1 MRIRSSDK
9 WQHVEAV
16 FGTAVDLP
24 PGGRTTYLD
33 ETCSTDPELRAEVER
48 LLRANDVAGDF
59 LSSLDGVRAASLLED
74 FADGEGEKLIG
85 RYKVVRQLGRGGM
98 GVVYLAEDPSL
109 RRLVAVKLLPPY
121 LHADSVANKR
131 FLEEARAASALDH
144 PNIATIHEIGETDQ
158 GQLFI
163 TMTYYDGE
171 TLRSRIERGDIDPDE
186 ALGLASQIAAGLS
199 AAHRK
204 GIVHRDIKPE
214 NVVLTTDGVAKIVD
228 FGIAKVAGGT
238 QTQTG
243 VAVGTPAYMSPEQTF
258 GLGVD
263 HRTDL
268 WSLGV
273 VLYEM
278 LSGSRPNAGGGKQ
291 AVLFAILTDSL
302 ELDQPLATLPSG
314 VAAIVQ
320 RCLQKNPELRYDS
333 AESLLQDLAG
343 ARRDNASAD
352 SMASSASRSRL
363 VSLERFRSLS
373 AGRQMLVAAGVMLV
387 AGAGVLGA
395 IKLRPGASSS
405 VASSAEVTGGAARRV
420 SSPVEEGSIAVLPFA
435 SLNTP
440 ADQAY
445 IGDALADELIH
456 ALSQL
461 QHLRVV
467 SRVSSFQFKGKASD
481 VRDAGE
487 KLGVANVL
495 GGTVR
500 SHGDSLLVTVSL
512 VDARTGYQL
521 WSRAFDRPTREL
533 PEVQEE
539 VSRAIVEKLRITA
552 PAGSQRIARRSTD
565 DSDAYALYLK
575 GRQLLNDRRELA
587 QSVTHFEQALA
598 KDSGF
603 ALAHLGLGQ
612 ALIVLPF
619 YSNYPL
625 ELAHERARA
634 SILKS
639 LSIDSTLAEAY
650 GSLGSM
656 EADSWR
662 WKEARQYFQRAIA
675 KSGGDATMRLWY
687 GEMLLK
693 TGHLDEAVREMRVA
707 QRLNPLSA
715 VVITNLGW
723 ALYSAGRYDEALSV
737 LTSEPLSSGIPH
749 AINGVGSTYL
759 AMQRPQD
766 AIAQFQR
773 ALDLRK
779 GRGPRAYLGSAYALG
794 GKRKEAEDI
803 LASLTKEAAG
813 GSGSP
818 WGAALVAVS
827 LGRKDEALTWLERAF
842 EIREFGMAWIK
853 IDPAFRSLRSEPR
866 FKQLMTRMGF
876 EA

>member
-16 FGTAVDLP
+16 FGSAVDLP

-48 LLRANDVAGDF
+48 LLRANDSAGDF
-59 LSSLDGVRAASLLED
+59 LASLDGVRAASLLED
-74 FADGEGEKLIG
+74 FADGDGEKLIG

-109 RRLVAVKLLPPY
+109 KRLVAVKLLSSY
-121 LHADSVANKR
+121 LHADSIANKR

-171 TLRSRIERGDIDPDE
+171 TLRSRIERGNIELEE

-228 FGIAKVAGGT
+228 FGIAKVVGGT

-278 LSGSRPNAGGGKQ
+278 LSGSRPAEGGGKQ
-291 AVLFAILTDSL
+291 AVLLAILTDSL
-302 ELDQPLATLPSG
+302 ELDQKLAALPPG
-314 VAAIVQ
+314 VKAIVQ
-320 RCLQKNPELRYDS
+320 RCLQKSPELRYES
-333 AESLLQDLAG
+333 AESLLGDLAR
-343 ARRDNASAD
+343 ARRDNAAAD
-352 SMASSASRSRL
+352 STASASPSL

-373 AGRQMLVAAGVMLV
+373 AGRQVLIAAGLVLV
-387 AGAGVLGA
+387 AGAGIVGA
-395 IKLRPGASSS
+395 IKLRPGAVSS
-405 VASSAEVTGGAARRV
+405 VASSTVATGGAARQV
-420 SSPVEEGSIAVLPFA
+420 SNPVEEGSIAVLPFA
-435 SLNTP
+435 SLS
-440 ADQAY
+440 ASAEQAY
-445 IGDALADELIH
+445 IGDAMADELIH

-467 SRVSSFQFKGKASD
+467 SRISSFQFKGKASD
-481 VRDAGE
+481 AREIGE
-487 KLGVANVL
+487 KLGVASVL
-495 GGTVR
+495 DGTVR

-512 VDARTGYQL
+512 VDARNGYQL
-521 WSRAFDRPTREL
+521 WSKAFDRSMKEL

-552 PAGSQRIARRSTD
+552 PASSQRIAKRTTD

-575 GRQLLNDRRELA
+575 GRQLWNDRRDIP
-587 QSVTHFEQALA
+587 QSVRYFEQALA

-612 ALIVLPF
+612 ALIILPF

-625 ELAHERARA
+625 EQAHERARA

-639 LSIDSTLAEAY
+639 LSIDTALANAY

-662 WKEARQYFQRAIA
+662 WKEAQQYFQRAIA

-693 TGHLDEAVREMRVA
+693 TGHLDDAVREMRVA

-715 VVITNLGW
+715 TVITNLGW
-723 ALYSAGRYDEALSV
+723 ALYSAGRYDEAISIFG
-737 LTSEPLSSGIPH
+737 SEPLKPGIAH
-749 AINGVGSTYL
+749 ALNGLGSTYL
-759 AMQRPQD
+759 AMGRPQD
-766 AIAQFQR
+766 AILQFQR
-773 ALDLRK
+773 ALDLTK
-779 GRGPRAYLGSAYALG
+779 GRGPRTYLASAYALG
-794 GKRKEAEDI
+794 GRRKEAEDI
-803 LASLTKEAAG
+803 LATLTKEAAG

-818 WGAALVAVS
+818 WGVALVAVS
-827 LGRKDEALTWLERAF
+827 LGRKDEALTWLEQAF
-842 EIREFGMAWIK
+842 EIREFGISYIK

-866 FKQLMTRMGF
+866 FKQLLTRMGF
-876 EA
+876 DA

>member
-16 FGTAVDLP
+16 FGNAVDLP

-48 LLRANDVAGDF
+48 LLRANDAAGDF
-59 LSSLDGVRAASLLED
+59 LTSFDGVRAASLLED
-74 FADGEGEKLIG
+74 FADGKDEKLIG

-171 TLRSRIERGDIDPDE
+171 TLRSRIERGDIEPDE

-302 ELDQPLATLPSG
+302 ELDQNLAALPPG

-320 RCLQKNPELRYDS
+320 RCLQKNPELRYES
-333 AESLLQDLAG
+333 AESLLEDLGRAH
-343 ARRDNASAD
+343 RDNATAD
-352 SMASSASRSRL
+352 SMAASASRSL
-363 VSLERFRSLS
+363 ISIERFRRLS
-373 AGRQMLVAAGVMLV
+373 AGRQMLVAAGLLLG

-395 IKLRPGASSS
+395 IKLRPGAM
-405 VASSAEVTGGAARRV
+405 SSAANPAVAAGSTARQV

-435 SLNTP
+435 SLNAP

-467 SRVSSFQFKGKASD
+467 ARTSSFQFKGQ
-481 VRDAGE
+481 DADARHIGE
-487 KLGVANVL
+487 KLGVASVL
-495 GGTVR
+495 DGTVR

-521 WSRAFDRPTREL
+521 WSRAFDRSIKDL

-552 PAGSQRIARRSTD
+552 PVASQRIAKRSTD
-565 DSDAYALYLK
+565 DSDAYALYLM
-575 GRQLLNDRRELA
+575 GRQLLNDRRELG
-587 QSVTHFEQALA
+587 QSVTHFEQAIA
-598 KDSGF
+598 RDPGF

-612 ALIVLPF
+612 ALILLPF
-619 YSNYPL
+619 YSDYPL
-625 ELAHERARA
+625 EPAHERARA

-639 LSIDSTLAEAY
+639 LSIDSSLANAY

-656 EADSWR
+656 EADGWR
-662 WKEARQYFQRAIA
+662 WKEAQQYFQRAIA
-675 KSGGDATMRLWY
+675 MSGGDATMRLWY

-693 TGHLDEAVREMRVA
+693 TGHLDEAVRELRIA

-715 VVITNLGW
+715 TVTTNLGW
-723 ALYSAGRYDEALSV
+723 ALYSAGRYDEAISV
-737 LTSEPLSSGIPH
+737 LTSEPLSAGIPH
-749 AINGVGSTYL
+749 ALNGVGSTYL

-773 ALDLRK
+773 ALDIRK
-779 GRGPRAYLGSAYALG
+779 GRGPRAYLGSAYALSG
-794 GKRKEAEDI
+794 RRKEAEDI
-803 LASLTKEAAG
+803 LANLAKEAAG

-827 LGRKDEALTWLERAF
+827 LGRKDEALTWLDRAF
-842 EIREFGMAWIK
+842 EIREFGIAYIK
-853 IDPAFRSLRSEPR
+853 IDPAFRSLWAEPR
-866 FKQLMTRMGF
+866 FKQLLTRMGLG
-876 EA
+876 A

>member
-16 FGTAVDLP
+16 FGNAVDLP
-24 PGGRTTYLD
+24 PGGRTTSLD

-48 LLRANDVAGDF
+48 LLRANDSAGDF
-59 LSSLDGVRAASLLED
+59 LASLDGVRAASLLED
-74 FADGEGEKLIG
+74 FADGEKLIG
-85 RYKVVRQLGRGGM
+85 RYKVVRQLGKGGM

-144 PNIATIHEIGETDQ
+144 PNIATIHEIGETEQ

-171 TLRSRIERGDIDPDE
+171 TLRSRIERGNIEIDE
-186 ALGLASQIAAGLS
+186 AIGLASQIAAGLS

-243 VAVGTPAYMSPEQTF
+243 VTVGTPAYMSPEQTF

-263 HRTDL
+263 NRTDL

-278 LSGSRPNAGGGKQ
+278 LSGSRPVAGGAKQ

-302 ELDQPLATLPSG
+302 ELDQKLAALPPG

-320 RCLQKNPELRYDS
+320 RCLQKNPELRYES
-333 AESLLQDLAG
+333 ADALLEDLAR
-343 ARRDNASAD
+343 ARRDNATAD
-352 SMASSASRSRL
+352 STAATQNRL
-363 VSLERFRSLS
+363 ISLARFRRLS
-373 AGRQMLVAAGVMLV
+373 TGRQMLLAASFILVAATGI
-387 AGAGVLGA
+387 LGG
-395 IKLRPGASSS
+395 IKLRRSAISSA
-405 VASSAEVTGGAARRV
+405 ASSALAKDGAARPV
-420 SSPVEEGSIAVLPFA
+420 SNPVEEGSIAVLPFA
-435 SLNTP
+435 SLGAS
-440 ADQAY
+440 ADQTY

-456 ALSQL
+456 ALSQV

-467 SRVSSFQFKGKASD
+467 SRVSSFQFKGKTSD
-481 VRDAGE
+481 VRDVGE
-487 KLGVANVL
+487 RLGVASVL
-495 GGTVR
+495 DGTVR

-521 WSRAFDRPTREL
+521 WSRAFDRSMKEL

-539 VSRAIVEKLRITA
+539 VSRAIVEKLRIPA
-552 PAGSQRIARRSTD
+552 PARSQRIAKRSTD

-575 GRQLLNDRRELA
+575 GRQLLNERRELP

-603 ALAHLGLGQ
+603 ALAHLGLAQ

-662 WKEARQYFQRAIA
+662 WKESQQYFQRAIA
-675 KSGGDATMRLWY
+675 KSGGDATMHLWY

-715 VVITNLGW
+715 VVVTNLGW
-723 ALYSAGRYDEALSV
+723 ALYSAGRYDEAISV

-749 AINGVGSTYL
+749 AINGVGSVYL

-773 ALDLRK
+773 ALDVRK
-779 GRGPRAYLGSAYALG
+779 GLGPRAYLGSAYALG

-866 FKQLMTRMGF
+866 FKKLLTRMGF
-876 EA
+876 DA